1 MPSDGARV
9 LVIDDE
15 KQIRRMLNIAL
26 TGNGYNVAEAAT
38 GHEGLNQAAIFHP
51 DIIILDL
58 GLPDCD
64 GNDVIRKL
72 REWTQIPLIIL
83 SVREQENE
91 KIKALDAGAD
101 DYITK
106 PFSMGELFARIR
118 VALRRSTKAGD
129 EPVLTIGEITLDIAR
144 RIVTLGG
151 KELKLTP
158 TEYEILKYLAMQ
170 ADRVVTHRQ
179 LLRAI
184 WGPNYQEQTHYLRI
198 YIGQLRHK
206 IEADPTQPRYILT
219 ESGIGYR
226 SGKGQLHKE
235 QLDLRCSLN

>member
-1 MPSDGARV
+1 MPTEGARI

-26 TGNGYNVAEAAT
+26 TGNSYNIAEAAT
-38 GHEGLNQAAIFHP
+38 GHEGLNQATIFHP

-64 GNDVIRKL
+64 GHEVVSKL
-72 REWTQIPLIIL
+72 REWTQTPIIIL
-83 SVREQENE
+83 SVREQESE

-101 DYITK
+101 DYLTK
-106 PFSMGELFARIR
+106 PFNMGELLARIR
-118 VALRRSTKAGD
+118 VALRHSAKTVD
-129 EPVLTIGEITLDIAR
+129 EPVLAFGEITLDIAR
-144 RIVTLGG
+144 RIVSLRG

-158 TEYEILKYLAMQ
+158 TEYEILKYLALQ
-170 ADRVVTHRQ
+170 ADRVVTHQQ

-184 WGPNYQEQTHYLRI
+184 WGPNYQEHTHYLRI
-198 YIGQLRHK
+198 YVGQLRHK

-226 SGKGQLHKE
+226 LVKDSYIKG
-235 QLDLRCSLN
+235 N

>member
-1 MPSDGARV
+1 MKKMSSDGARV

-26 TGNGYNVAEAAT
+26 TGNGFNITEAAT
-38 GHEGLNQAAIFHP
+38 GNDGLNQAIVFHP

-64 GNDVIRKL
+64 GHEVISKL
-72 REWTQIPLIIL
+72 REWTQIPIIIL
-83 SVREQENE
+83 SVREQESE
-91 KIKALDAGAD
+91 KITALDAGAD

-106 PFSMGELFARIR
+106 PFSIGELLARIR
-118 VALRRSTKAGD
+118 VALRRSVKTVD
-129 EPVLTIGEITLDIAR
+129 EPILAFGEISLDIAR
-144 RIVTLGG
+144 RIVTLKGE
-151 KELKLTP
+151 ELKLTP
-158 TEYEILKYLAMQ
+158 TEYEILKYMALK
-170 ADRVVTHRQ
+170 ADRVVTQQQ

-184 WGPNYQEQTHYLRI
+184 WGPNHQEHTHYLRI

-219 ESGIGYR
+219 EAGIGYR
-226 SGKGQLHKE
+226 LVKDSYIKG
-235 QLDLRCSLN
+235 N